1 MIVYFFNANFFQN
14 FINVINNFFIYYV
27 EILVFNII
35 NISIYIYKIFV
46 KVLSEFI
53 TVNIIIYNLLLYNKT
68 INNII

>member
-35 NISIYIYKIFV
+35 NISIYIYKILE
-46 KVLSEFI
+46 VLSEFI